1 MDVHFSWGTSKC
13 KAKQKGETFE
23 TKYGTLVCTKKG
35 KKGKKKYVWKQVASP
50 APAPPAATPAPT
62 APPTPAP
69 VSCATG
75 GGVAGT
81 CVVGNPGP
89 GGGKVFYV
97 NESNPTGSRY
107 MEFAPS
113 GWNSP
118 ATSDDPLLAWG
129 PGTTA
134 GECGN
139 LSIFTD
145 TAIGTGKGNTDLITG
160 NLACDTPA
168 EAPAAWAAKSYTG
181 GAVIWFLPSEDEL
194 NQVCR
199 YASGQTPDATATTCS
214 GNVLPVGGFA
224 ADLYWSSSQNL
235 ASNAWFQHFLNGSQ
249 YPRVKDYLLP
259 VRPVRAF

>member
-1 MDVHFSWGTSKC
+1 MQGKTERRDVRDEVRNARVHQEGQERQEEIRLEAGGLTSPS
-13 KAKQKGETFE
+13 ASSGDPSPNSPSDSST
-23 TKYGTLVCTKKG
+23 GVVCHR
-35 KKGKKKYVWKQVASP
+35 WRR
-50 APAPPAATPAPT
+50 
-62 APPTPAP
+62 
-69 VSCATG
+69 G
-75 GGVAGT
+75 GHV
-81 CVVGNPGP
+81 C